1 MHLFLDAPSE
11 GEGMP
16 PAFLFLIVLSH
27 PLTRVGSTRLLY
39 RLTLTS
45 ELSRA
50 PAGFRQA
57 RALFEPMW
65 KAWRHRPLLLWA
77 GSALTGSAA
86 LIRS

>member
-16 PAFLFLIVLSH
+16 PAFLFLIMLSH
-27 PLTRVGSTRLLY
+27 PLTKGM
-39 RLTLTS
+39 TLTS

-50 PAGFRQA
+50 RGGFRQA

-77 GSALTGSAA
+77 RSALTGSAA